1 MSSERYGRR
10 DILKRGVQGGAA
22 LGLMGVA
29 GGFLTGCG
37 DDGGSTTSATP
48 ATTAAS
54 TGGATGA
61 SAATTTALPKY
72 GKWSLQVNWLP
83 GGSWA
88 SSYLANEGG
97 VYQKY
102 GFDGG
107 LDILYGG
114 PNVSVEPI
122 IIQGKAFMGVCN
134 SETFAGAIRQ
144 GAKLVA
150 VGAYL
155 QRNPFCIASLPAKP
169 ITKPEDMIGKK
180 IGIQALNENLWSS
193 LLKINKID
201 ESKVTKVIVQNDP
214 TPLVNGEVDGFLSFV
229 NNQPVTL
236 EFQNITP
243 TIMMLADYGFS
254 LYQQLY
260 VVTEDNFKNKKDQ
273 VLAGLTAECVGKYML
288 AANPAEGVRLTVEKY
303 AKDQNPNKAYNEKSL
318 EKTFPLTDT
327 ATTKAKGLMYISA
340 EDIAKNVET
349 LKLLGLEIPSTS
361 YNASL
366 LDEVYK
372 NGTKLI

>member
-1 MSSERYGRR
+1 VTSERYGRR
-10 DILKRGVQGGAA
+10 DILRRGVQGGAA
-22 LGLMGVA
+22 LGVMGVA
-29 GGFLTGCG
+29 GGLLAACG
-37 DDGGSTTSATP
+37 DDGGTTASTAAATG
-48 ATTAAS
+48 ATTTAA
-54 TGGATGA
+54 AA
-61 SAATTTALPKY
+61 AAATTTALPKY
-72 GKWSLQVNWLP
+72 GKWTLQVNWLP

-88 SSYLANEGG
+88 SSYMANETG

-107 LDILYGG
+107 LDMLYGG
-114 PNVSVEPI
+114 PTVSVEPV
-122 IIQGKAFMGVCN
+122 IIQGKCSMGICN

-150 VGAYL
+150 LGAYL
-155 QRNPFCIASLPAKP
+155 QRNPFCIASLPSKP

-180 IGIQALNENLWSS
+180 IGVQALNETLWSS

-236 EFQNITP
+236 EFQKITP

-260 VVTEDNFKNKKDQ
+260 VVTEDNFKNKKDM
-273 VLAGLTAECVGKYML
+273 VLAGLKSEAIGKYLL
-288 AANPAEGVRLTVEKY
+288 AADPAEGVRLTVEKY
-303 AKDQNPNKAYNEKSL
+303 AKDQNPSKDYNTASL
-318 EKTFPLTDT
+318 AKTFPLTDT
-327 ATTKAKGLMYISA
+327 ANTKAKGLLYMSA

-349 LKLLGLEIPSTS
+349 LKLLGLEIPASS
-361 YNASL
+361 YNSTL